1 MCVMFIVSDI
11 LYNTE
16 HYNTEHNHSQYII
29 INIVSH
35 NTHIH
40 IQYNTQQ
47 KYKQNEDATSI
58 TRIYSLTYSASEN
71 CELQYQQR

>member
-16 HYNTEHNHSQYII
+16 HYNTEHNNII
-29 INIVSH
+29 ITHTH
-35 NTHIH
+35 NTINTH
-40 IQYNTQQ
+40 TQQ